1 MDFSLIKQ
9 AMELKSKMG
18 KLQKEM
24 AKTIFEVSSDDGSIQ
39 VSVNGQQRVLSIKI
53 SPSVIDPDNA
63 KKLEKLILKT
73 VTDALDKSQQMSAER
88 MKELTGGINIPG
100 LT

>member
-1 MDFSLIKQ
+1 
-9 AMELKSKMG
+9 MELKSKMG

-24 AKTIFEVSSDDGSIQ
+24 GKTILKVSSDDGNIQ

-53 SPSVIDPDNA
+53 DPSVIDPDNA
-63 KKLEKLILKT
+63 KKLEKMILKT
-73 VTDALDKSQQMSAER
+73 VSDALDQSQKMSTQK
-88 MKELTGGINIPG
+88 MKELTGGINLPG

>member
-1 MDFSLIKQ
+1 MDFSLVKQ

-24 AKTIFEVSSDDGSIQ
+24 GKTILEVSSDDGNIQ

-53 SPSVIDPDNA
+53 DPSVIDPDNA
-63 KKLEKLILKT
+63 NKLEKMILKT
-73 VTDALDKSQQMSAER
+73 VSDALDQSQKMSAQK
-88 MKELTGGINIPG
+88 MKDLTGGINLPG

>member
-1 MDFSLIKQ
+1 MDFSLVKQ
-9 AMELKSKMG
+9 AMELKSKMN

-24 AKTIFEVSSDDGSIQ
+24 AKTILEVSSDDGNIQ

-53 SPSVIDPDNA
+53 NPAVIDPDKA
-63 KKLEKLILKT
+63 QKLEKAILKT
-73 VTDALDKSQQMSAER
+73 ITDALDQSQKMSSKK
-88 MKELTGGINIPG
+88 MKELTGGINISG

>member
-1 MDFSLIKQ
+1 MDFSLVKQ

-24 AKTIFEVSSDDGSIQ
+24 GKTILDVSSDDGNIQ
-39 VSVNGQQRVLSIKI
+39 VSVNGQQRILSIKI
-53 SPSVIDPDNA
+53 DPTAVDPENV
-63 KKLEKLILKT
+63 KKLEKTILKT
-73 VTDALDKSQQMSAER
+73 VTNALDQSQKMSAKK

>member
-1 MDFSLIKQ
+1 MDFSLVKQ
-9 AMELKSKMG
+9 AMELKSKMN

-24 AKTIFEVSSDDGSIQ
+24 AKTILEVSSDDGNIQ

-53 SPSVIDPDNA
+53 NPAVIDPDNA
-63 KKLEKLILKT
+63 KKLEKMILKT
-73 VTDALDKSQQMSAER
+73 ITDALDQSQKMSAKK

>member
-24 AKTIFEVSSDDGSIQ
+24 AKTILEVNSDDGNIQ
-39 VSVNGQQRVLSIKI
+39 VSVNGQQRVLAIKI
-53 SPSVIDPDNA
+53 APAVIDPDNA
-63 KKLEKLILKT
+63 KNLEKLILKT
-73 VTDALDKSQQMSAER
+73 VTDALDKSQQMSAKR

>member
-1 MDFSLIKQ
+1 MDFSLVKQ

-18 KLQKEM
+18 KLQKEL
-24 AKTIFEVSSDDGSIQ
+24 AKTIFEVSSDDGNIQ

-53 SPSVIDPDNA
+53 NPAVIDPNNA
-63 KKLEKLILKT
+63 RKLEIMILKT
-73 VTDALDKSQQMSAER
+73 VTDALDKSQQMSAKK
-88 MKELTGGINIPG
+88 MKELTGGINLPG

>member
-24 AKTIFEVSSDDGSIQ
+24 AKTILEVSSDDGSIQ

-73 VTDALDKSQQMSAER
+73 VTDALDKSQQMSAKR

>member
-1 MDFSLIKQ
+1 MDFSLVKQ

-24 AKTIFEVSSDDGSIQ
+24 GKTILKVSSDDGNIQ

-53 SPSVIDPDNA
+53 DPSVIDPDNA
-63 KKLEKLILKT
+63 KKLEKMILKT
-73 VTDALDKSQQMSAER
+73 VSDALDQSQKMSTQK
-88 MKELTGGINIPG
+88 MKELTGGINLPG